1 MECRSR
7 ARWALLGLLGATLLL
22 LTGTTMTGCVSLR
35 LEKGAEGRQL
45 PEAAPALEPRRATL
59 TEVLQLY
66 GAPDHIGELADGFA
80 LTYERN
86 AYRGVSLSLGLP
98 LSDTARVS
106 ADMTARGSLI
116 RYDTLM
122 FFFTREG
129 VLRHSILE
137 RGSRTPLWKTYWQNP

>member
-7 ARWALLGLLGATLLL
+7 VRRALQGLIGVTLLL
-22 LTGTTMTGCVSLR
+22 IGTVMSGCVSLR
-35 LEKGAEGRQL
+35 LEKGTEGRPL
-45 PEAAPALEPRRATL
+45 PETASALEPGKATL
-59 TEVLQLY
+59 TEALQLY
-66 GAPDHIGELADGFA
+66 GAPDHVGDLSDGFA
-80 LTYERN
+80 LAYERN

-98 LSDTARVS
+98 LSDTIKVS

-122 FFFTREG
+122 FFFNREG

>member
-1 MECRSR
+1 MECRSKARR
-7 ARWALLGLLGATLLL
+7 AILGLLAVTLLL
-22 LTGTTMTGCVSLR
+22 IGATMTGCVSLR
-35 LEKGAEGRQL
+35 LEKGAEGRPL
-45 PEAAPALEPRRATL
+45 PEATPALEPRKATL

-66 GAPDHIGELADGFA
+66 GAPEHIGALADGFA

-86 AYRGVSLSLGLP
+86 AYRGLSLSIGLP
-98 LSDTARVS
+98 LSDTVRTS

-122 FFFTREG
+122 FFFTKEG

-137 RGSRTPLWKTYWQNP
+137 RGSQTPLWKTYWHDP